1 MLLLFDEITFLEPVD
16 DDKWR
21 AKLMEDMVDEI
32 DPRFTTYKDLYKP
45 MSELKDDG
53 VINVIDPK
61 LFNNKH
67 GHVVSSS
74 ALSDLMDESWTNF
87 ASAPQNQ
94 DMPHIKLGNDSVPS
108 WQLFKPKIPEK
119 FIEVISS
126 NRNFEK
132 HLISSGGEYSSWS
145 FSYEAGSA
153 IAIALHLAAAEEMC
167 LAPVTDSTMHHK
179 LMLRKSMRSYYN
191 DRTEEVALTESTINQ
206 ISNNAAVSLIK
217 EFLPKEHLHSIKI
230 EEILKFREATKDYRT
245 DFVKCLNDKLS
256 VKKSDISLENL
267 ELVQRELQ
275 LSIKADLKAFS
286 NEINNAKAKVWPSLV
301 STLNLGLASGGVSA
315 VTFNAIGGA
324 GYTLVG
330 SILASSLALLKGGLD
345 LRNEMEKA
353 KRSASPASAFLSK
366 VSKIR

>member
-1 MLLLFDEITFLEPVD
+1 M
-16 DDKWR
+16 
-21 AKLMEDMVDEI
+21 
-32 DPRFTTYKDLYKP
+32 
-45 MSELKDDG
+45 
-53 VINVIDPK
+53 
-61 LFNNKH
+61 
-67 GHVVSSS
+67 
-74 ALSDLMDESWTNF
+74 
-87 ASAPQNQ
+87 
-94 DMPHIKLGNDSVPS
+94 
-108 WQLFKPKIPEK
+108 
-119 FIEVISS
+119 
-126 NRNFEK
+126 
-132 HLISSGGEYSSWS
+132 
-145 FSYEAGSA
+145 
-153 IAIALHLAAAEEMC
+153 
-167 LAPVTDSTMHHK
+167 
-179 LMLRKSMRSYYN
+179 
-191 DRTEEVALTESTINQ
+191 
-206 ISNNAAVSLIK
+206 
-217 EFLPKEHLHSIKI
+217 
-230 EEILKFREATKDYRT
+230 
-245 DFVKCLNDKLS
+245 S